1 MTALSN
7 LVSKL
12 DCPQPEL
19 EKLFT
24 REYCYVLLKKIDDKV
39 LNAVKTLVD
48 NYVRN
53 ELKENIIN
61 YRIYSYKTLEGITAE
76 ILIQPE
82 NSSIIIQYLLNIS
95 EKNTKLVRI
104 R

>member
-7 LVSKL
+7 LVASLDCSHPQIVGLFTDDYRRLLINNVDNKRLDAVKILVDEYVKSKL
-12 DCPQPEL
+12 G
-19 EKLFT
+19 
-24 REYCYVLLKKIDDKV
+24 
-39 LNAVKTLVD
+39 
-48 NYVRN
+48 
-53 ELKENIIN
+53 ENIIN

-82 NSSIIIQYLLNIS
+82 NSSVIIQYLLNLTPNKT
-95 EKNTKLVRI
+95 ELVRI